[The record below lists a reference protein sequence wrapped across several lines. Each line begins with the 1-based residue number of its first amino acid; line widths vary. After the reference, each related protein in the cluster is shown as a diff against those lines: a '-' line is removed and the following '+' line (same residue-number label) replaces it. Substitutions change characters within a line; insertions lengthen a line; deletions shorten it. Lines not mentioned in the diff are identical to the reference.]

1 FGQCLILQLPLVIQ
15 PQRLPQGN
23 MQQKKT
29 SHLLKLYFK
38 QSVQQRSF
46 RKSIC
51 MRLRVFQEVGQHIFI
66 LVEAMEEAASEL
78 GLSRDVAKELIIQ
91 TVIGAGEMLRNTGE
105 AASDLREKITSPAGT
120 TEAGIE
126 ALNSC
131 NFSEA
136 VKSCVKKAHDRSIE
150 LGKQ

>member
-1 FGQCLILQLPLVIQ
+1 KHITARFFYSS
-15 PQRLPQGN
+15 RRRH
-23 MQQKKT
+23 T
-29 SHLLKLYFK
+29 
-38 QSVQQRSF
+38 RSK
-46 RKSIC
+46 RDWSSDVC
-51 MRLRVFQEVGQHIFI
+51 SSDL
-66 LVEAMEEAASEL
+66 EAMEEAASEL

-126 ALNSC
+126 ALNSY

-136 VKSCVKKAHDRSIE
+136 V
-150 LGKQ
+150 